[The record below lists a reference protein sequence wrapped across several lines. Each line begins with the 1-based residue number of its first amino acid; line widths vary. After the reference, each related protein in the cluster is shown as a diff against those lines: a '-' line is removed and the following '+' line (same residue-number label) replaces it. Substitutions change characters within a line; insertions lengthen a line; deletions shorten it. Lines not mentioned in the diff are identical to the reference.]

1 MKTGFLKSEEFLS
14 QVQRSGKTPLAR
26 LKGLSNIL
34 NQWNQSRIGSV
45 IKGDEADLSINDVNV
60 LKGLVHDE
68 INKLKLPDADT
79 VSDQILFLLIGAIKM
94 QIQSNSAQP
103 WALVNQSIK
112 DFVRPKRFTINLFMM
127 LSLLTIV
134 ALCSFTAIQLSITK
148 KQNTDFLSEESL
160 TAFNEVGSNTV
171 NNLITIYNKMKEGD
185 CQLPQVAMLQ
195 PQEREAYILF
205 INDGKVD
212 INTANDLKNALSH
225 VSCLYP
231 QKLMNKPNLD

>member
-1 MKTGFLKSEEFLS
+1 MKTEFLKSEEFLN
-14 QVQRSGKTPLAR
+14 QFQRSGKTPLAR

-34 NQWNQSRIGSV
+34 NQWNQRRIGNV

-60 LKGLVHDE
+60 LKDLVHKE
-68 INKLKLPDADT
+68 ISKLKLINADI

-103 WALVNQSIK
+103 WVLVNKSIN
-112 DFVRPKRFTINLFMM
+112 DFVRPRRFTISLFMV
-127 LSLLTIV
+127 LSLLTFV
-134 ALCSFTAIQLSITK
+134 AVFSFLAIQLSITK

-160 TAFNEVGSNTV
+160 TSFNEVGSNTV

-195 PQEREAYILF
+195 PQDREAYILF

-212 INTANDLKNALSH
+212 INTANDLKNALKH

-231 QKLMNKPNLD
+231 QKLMNKPNID

>member
-1 MKTGFLKSEEFLS
+1 MKTEFLKSEDFLS
-14 QVQRSGKTPLAR
+14 QVQKSGKTPLAR
-26 LKGLSNIL
+26 LKGLSTIL
-34 NQWNQSRIGSV
+34 SQWNVSRMGKV
-45 IKGDEADLSINDVNV
+45 VKGDEADLSINDVNV

-68 INKLKLPDADT
+68 ITKLKLVDADT

-103 WALVNQSIK
+103 WTLVNQSIN
-112 DFVRPKRFTINLFMM
+112 DFVKPRRPTISLFMM
-127 LSLLTIV
+127 LSLLTLV
-134 ALCSFTAIQLSITK
+134 AVFSFTAIQLSITK
-148 KQNTDFLSEESL
+148 KQNSDFLSEDSP
-160 TAFNEVGSNTV
+160 TSARFNEVGSNTV

-205 INDGKVD
+205 INDGKVEID
-212 INTANDLKNALSH
+212 TANDLKNALSH

-231 QKLMNKPNLD
+231 QKLMNQPL